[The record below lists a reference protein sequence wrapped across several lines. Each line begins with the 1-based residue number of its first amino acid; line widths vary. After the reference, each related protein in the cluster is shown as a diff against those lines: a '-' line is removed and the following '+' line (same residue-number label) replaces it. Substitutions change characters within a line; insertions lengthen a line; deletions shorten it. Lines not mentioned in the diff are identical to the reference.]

1 MIATIQPP
9 FVVFTSD
16 FIVTRTNNRI
26 PKIMLNYRPN
36 RQRWLGWPRHS
47 QNRSIKA

>member
-9 FVVFTSD
+9 FVAFTSD
-16 FIVTRTNNRI
+16 YIVTRTNNRI
-26 PKIMLNYRPN
+26 PKITLNYRPN
-36 RQRWLGWPRHS
+36 GQRQLGRYRHS